1 LIKENNYKNNLE
13 SGKVRFSMPDLR
25 KSEGD
30 STDSLI
36 EESECIVRNA
46 IDSLI
51 TGCSTDF
58 KECKNHRRY
67 SEPYHNNIG

>member
-1 LIKENNYKNNLE
+1 
-13 SGKVRFSMPDLR
+13 MPDLR

-36 EESECIVRNA
+36 EESECTVRNA

-51 TGCSTDF
+51 TGYPGGI
-58 KECKNHRRY
+58 KECKKHRRY
-67 SEPYHNNIG
+67 SEPYHNIG

>member
-1 LIKENNYKNNLE
+1 
-13 SGKVRFSMPDLR
+13 MPDLR

-36 EESECIVRNA
+36 EESECVVRNA
-46 IDSLI
+46 IDSII
-51 TGCSTDF
+51 TGCPADI
-58 KECKNHRRY
+58 KECKKHRRY

>member
-1 LIKENNYKNNLE
+1 
-13 SGKVRFSMPDLR
+13 MPDLR

-46 IDSLI
+46 IDCLVAGRPSDI
-51 TGCSTDF
+51 
-58 KECKNHRRY
+58 KECKNYRRY

>member
-1 LIKENNYKNNLE
+1 
-13 SGKVRFSMPDLR
+13 MPDLR

-46 IDSLI
+46 IDCLT
-51 TGCSTDF
+51 TGCPTDI
-58 KECKNHRRY
+58 KECKKHRRY

>member
-1 LIKENNYKNNLE
+1 
-13 SGKVRFSMPDLR
+13 MPDLR

-36 EESECIVRNA
+36 EESESVVRNA
-46 IDSLI
+46 IQGFI
-51 TGCSTDF
+51 TGCSADI

-67 SEPYHNNIG
+67 SEPYHNNLGKKNNIIICDND

>member
-1 LIKENNYKNNLE
+1 MEEKSNCKNNLE
-13 SGKVRFSMPDLR
+13 SGKVRLSMPDLR

-36 EESECIVRNA
+36 EESECIVRNT
-46 IDSLI
+46 IDNLI
-51 TGCSTDF
+51 TGCSTDI
-58 KECKNHRRY
+58 KECKKHRRY

>member
-1 LIKENNYKNNLE
+1 
-13 SGKVRFSMPDLR
+13 MPDLR

-46 IDSLI
+46 IDCLI
-51 TGCSTDF
+51 SECSADP
-58 KECKNHRRY
+58 KDCKKHRRY
-67 SEPYHNNIG
+67 SEPYHSTIG

>member
-1 LIKENNYKNNLE
+1 
-13 SGKVRFSMPDLR
+13 MPDLR

-36 EESECIVRNA
+36 EESESVVRNT
-46 IDSLI
+46 IHGLI
-51 TGCSTDF
+51 PGCSADI

-67 SEPYHNNIG
+67 SEPYHNNLGKKTILLFIIKYKLIFCRK